1 MSDPPWWREY
11 SGGALPVD
19 GGIRARSSRG
29 AIGRS
34 WWSGRFIAVL
44 ESLGVGGR
52 LGRGRAYAR
61 AGQVVSME
69 VDAGSVK
76 AQVQGSRSR
85 PYQVR
90 LGVSTYGKPEWARIE
105 QAMADD
111 AWYAA
116 ELLAGEMPEDIEER
130 VFGPV
135 GLGLFPTSRS
145 DLSMDCTCPD
155 DEVPC
160 KHLAAVCYLLAESFD
175 DDPFGILALRG
186 RDRETLLA
194 NIRARRAAGPSD
206 AGTAPSEA
214 GFVAGAGPPDSSAR
228 LDHTAPLA
236 ECLDRYWSAPGPLP
250 GSPGPE
256 TPVDAV
262 LDELPPAGLT
272 VGGRTLSE
280 LLRPVYRSLGEPE

>member
-1 MSDPPWWREY
+1 MTDPPWWREY

-19 GGIRARSSRG
+19 GGIRARSTRG

-69 VDAGSVK
+69 VDVGSVK
-76 AQVQGSRSR
+76 AQVQGSRPQ
-85 PYQVR
+85 PYRVR
-90 LGVSTYGKPEWARIE
+90 LGIRTYGKSEWALIE

-116 ELLAGEMPEDIEER
+116 KLLAGEMPEDIEEQ

-155 DEVPC
+155 GEVPC

-194 NIRARRAAGPSD
+194 NVRARRATGPPGG
-206 AGTAPSEA
+206 GTAPSEA
-214 GFVAGAGPPDSSAR
+214 SADGPESIDPPAR

-250 GSPGPE
+250 GSPAPE

-262 LDELPPAGLT
+262 LDELPPAGLA
-272 VGGRTLSE
+272 VGGRTLTE
-280 LLRPVYRSLGEPE
+280 LLRPTYRALADPE